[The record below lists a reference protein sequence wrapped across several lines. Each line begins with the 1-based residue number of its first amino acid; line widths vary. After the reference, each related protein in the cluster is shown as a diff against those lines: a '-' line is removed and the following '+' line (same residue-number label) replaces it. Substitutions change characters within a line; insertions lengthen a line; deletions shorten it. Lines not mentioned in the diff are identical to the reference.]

1 MTRSLLIVDLEA
13 TCWDR
18 PEHRP
23 ENMEIIEIGALL
35 LNPEDSASP
44 REFQSFVRPARFPV
58 LSEFCKSLT
67 SIGQPDVDGADPFP
81 GVLERF
87 LDWMGDP
94 RGVRLASWGN
104 YDRKQLLQDCRLH
117 GLRYPFPEDHFN
129 IKTFVAERRGWK
141 PAGVGIVLRKLRLE
155 FEGTAHRGIDDARN
169 IWRILSF
176 VLAGDLRQVL

>member
-13 TCWDR
+13 TCWEGR
-18 PEHRP
+18 EHRP

-35 LNPEDSASP
+35 LHPENPASP
-44 REFQSFVRPARFPV
+44 REFQSFVRPAKFPE
-58 LSEFCKSLT
+58 LSEFCRSLT
-67 SIGQPDVDGADPFP
+67 SIRQPDVDGADPFP
-81 GVLERF
+81 RVIER
-87 LDWMGDP
+87 LLGWLGDP
-94 RGVRLASWGN
+94 RDVRLASWGN

-117 GLRYPFPEDHFN
+117 GVRYPFPEDHFN
-129 IKTFVAERRGWK
+129 IKTFVAERKRWK
-141 PAGVGIVLRKLRLE
+141 PAGVGIVLRQLGLE